1 MALRVGD
8 TAPDFSL
15 RDGTGREMVSLADF
29 AGRPVV
35 LAFYA
40 LAFTGG

>member
-1 MALRVGD
+1 MTIGVGD
-8 TAPDFSL
+8 SAPDFTV
-15 RDGTGREMVSLADF
+15 RGPGGRTEIKLSDY

>member
-1 MALRVGD
+1 MTLQVGD
-8 TAPDFSL
+8 TAPEFTVRSPN
-15 RDGTGREMVSLADF
+15 GEVSLSDF
-29 AGRPVV
+29 ADKPVV

>member
-1 MALRVGD
+1 MTLQVGD
-8 TAPDFSL
+8 KAPEFTVRSPGGD
-15 RDGTGREMVSLADF
+15 VSLSSF
-29 AGRPVV
+29 EGKPVV